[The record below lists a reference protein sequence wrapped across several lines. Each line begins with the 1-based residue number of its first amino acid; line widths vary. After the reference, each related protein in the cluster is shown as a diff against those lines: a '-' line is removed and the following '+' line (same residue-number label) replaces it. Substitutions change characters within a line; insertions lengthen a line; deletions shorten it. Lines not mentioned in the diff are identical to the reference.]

1 MFYLAFLHVVA
12 EVGRRGRCFYDRSVF
27 HGDPECGRVLT
38 TMGETENRR
47 AMQRECYSVLLGTK
61 NVVFC
66 LPLVMTQ
73 IVFNYLCLSN
83 YSLFDYNSM
92 HQIESY
98 RALVIFE
105 IGLVVSM
112 FAM

>member
-27 HGDPECGRVLT
+27 HGDPECRRVLAAV
-38 TMGETENRR
+38 GETENGRDT
-47 AMQRECYSVLLGTK
+47 QRECYRVLLGTE

-73 IVFNYLCLSN
+73 IVFNYPCLSN

-92 HQIESY
+92 HQIESH

-105 IGLVVSM
+105 IGFVVSV
-112 FAM
+112 FAI